1 MTEAFFPLVGP
12 LVVFFVVLPLT
23 AALAKLVLLGV
34 GRFSAEGASLHDR
47 QRMRYLLLVASSG
60 VPLAWFIS
68 ASVHQAES
76 GFTATV
82 CTVDHAPGASCDEPA
97 LFAVA
102 LITLVGALL
111 IPRLLR
117 GYRAVRPSTSP
128 AAERVATRLAALVRS
143 RPSLARL
150 QGRLITCDTLHSPIA
165 TVGIFSP
172 AVAVRSSFAS
182 ALDDDALVAALHHEL
197 EHVRARDPLRYLAI
211 SFAVAVNPLGRW
223 ILGGELSRWILA
235 RETHCDREAVLG
247 GASSPALAH
256 ALVTAA
262 RAPMPALLTVGLG
275 STGALGLKLRV
286 DLLMAY
292 SDRLPRHC
300 CGEPALRIALLLM
313 AVAFALPHGSG
324 TDALDMVHI
333 ASESTLALITGR

>member
-12 LVVFFVVLPLT
+12 LVVFFVVLPLS
-23 AALAKLVLLGV
+23 AVLAKLVLLGV
-34 GRFSAEGASLHDR
+34 ARFSGEGASLHDR

-76 GFTATV
+76 GLTATV
-82 CTVDHAPGASCDEPA
+82 CAVDHAGASCDEPA

-111 IPRLLR
+111 VPRLLR

-128 AAERVATRLAALVRS
+128 TAERAATRLAALVQS
-143 RPSLARL
+143 RPSLWELR
-150 QGRLITCDTLHSPIA
+150 GRILSSDTLHSPIA

-235 RETHCDREAVLG
+235 RETHCDRAAVLG

-275 STGALGLKLRV
+275 STGAPGIKLRV